1 MKIAII
7 EDEKAHSQLLES
19 YIQSFRREEQ
29 VQMELQYFESAE
41 NFLFVWEEEHD
52 FDLLFLDIQMA
63 GMDGMSLAK
72 QIRCQN
78 EEVMIVFTTGI
89 SDYMQEGYE
98 VEALQYL
105 LKPLK
110 EENVHKC
117 LSRALAKRPVED
129 FLVLHTEEETLKLT
143 ERAINYIEARGHGS
157 CVGIAYQRP
166 IEVKESLSAI
176 EQMLKAGEFIK
187 CHRSYICRLGNVHHI
202 DKDSIYFDDGS
213 SIPVSRRQ
221 LGAVNQA
228 FIRYYAKINRDSERL

>member
-7 EDEKAHSQLLES
+7 EDERAHSQLLES
-19 YIQSFRREEQ
+19 YIQSFSKAEQ
-29 VQMELQYFESAE
+29 VRMELQYFESAE
-41 NFLFVWEEEHD
+41 NFLFVWEAEHD

-72 QIRCQN
+72 QIRRQN
-78 EEVMIVFTTGI
+78 EEVLIVFTTGI
-89 SDYMQEGYE
+89 SDYIQEGYE

-117 LSRALAKRPVED
+117 LKRALAKRPAED
-129 FLVLHTEEETLKLT
+129 FLVFHTEEETLKLT
-143 ERAINYIEARGHGS
+143 ERSINYIEARGHGS
-157 CVGIAYQRP
+157 CIGAAHQQP

-202 DKDSIYFDDGS
+202 DKENVYFDDGS

-221 LGAVNQA
+221 LGVVNHA
-228 FIRYYAKINRDSERL
+228 FIRYYAKVDRV

>member
-7 EDEKAHSQLLES
+7 EDERAHSQLLES
-19 YIQSFRREEQ
+19 YIQSFSKAEQ
-29 VQMELQYFESAE
+29 VRMELQYFESAE
-41 NFLFVWEEEHD
+41 NFLFAWEAEHD

-63 GMDGMSLAK
+63 GMDGMNLAK
-72 QIRCQN
+72 QIRRQN
-78 EEVMIVFTTGI
+78 EEVLIVFTTGI
-89 SDYMQEGYE
+89 SDYIQEGYE

-117 LSRALAKRPVED
+117 LKRALAKRPAED
-129 FLVLHTEEETLKLT
+129 FLVFHTEEETLKLT
-143 ERAINYIEARGHGS
+143 ERSINYIEARGHGS
-157 CVGIAYQRP
+157 CIGAAHQQP

-202 DKDSIYFDDGS
+202 DKENVYFDDGS

-221 LGAVNQA
+221 LGVVNQA
-228 FIRYYAKINRDSERL
+228 FIRYYAKVDRV

>member
-7 EDEKAHSQLLES
+7 EDERAHSQLLES
-19 YIQSFRREEQ
+19 YIQSFSKAEQ
-29 VQMELQYFESAE
+29 VRMELQYFESAE
-41 NFLFVWEEEHD
+41 NFLFVWEAEHD

-72 QIRCQN
+72 QIRRQN
-78 EEVMIVFTTGI
+78 EEVLIVFTTGI
-89 SDYMQEGYE
+89 SDYIQEGYE

-117 LSRALAKRPVED
+117 LKRALAKRPAED
-129 FLVLHTEEETLKLT
+129 FLVFHTEEETLKLT
-143 ERAINYIEARGHGS
+143 ERSINYIEARGHGS
-157 CVGIAYQRP
+157 CIGAAHHQP

-202 DKDSIYFDDGS
+202 DKENVYFDDGS

-221 LGAVNQA
+221 LGVVNQA
-228 FIRYYAKINRDSERL
+228 FIRYYAKVDRV

>member
-7 EDEKAHSQLLES
+7 EDEKAHGQLLES
-19 YIQSFRREEQ
+19 YIQSFSKAEQ
-29 VQMELQYFESAE
+29 VRMELQYFESAE
-41 NFLFVWEEEHD
+41 NFLFVWEAEHD

-72 QIRCQN
+72 QIRRQN
-78 EEVMIVFTTGI
+78 EEVLIVFTTGI
-89 SDYMQEGYE
+89 SDYIQEGYE

-117 LSRALAKRPVED
+117 LKRALAKRPAED
-129 FLVLHTEEETLKLT
+129 FLVFHTEEETLKLT
-143 ERAINYIEARGHGS
+143 ERSINYIEARGHGS
-157 CVGIAYQRP
+157 CIGAAHHQP

-202 DKDSIYFDDGS
+202 DKENVYFDDGS

-221 LGAVNQA
+221 LGVVNQA
-228 FIRYYAKINRDSERL
+228 FIRYYAKVDRV

>member
-19 YIQSFRREEQ
+19 YIQSFSKDEQ
-29 VQMELQYFESAE
+29 VRMELQYFESAE
-41 NFLFVWEEEHD
+41 NFLFVWEAEHD

-72 QIRCQN
+72 QIRRQN
-78 EEVMIVFTTGI
+78 EEVLIVFTTGI
-89 SDYMQEGYE
+89 SDYIQEGYE

-117 LSRALAKRPVED
+117 LKRALAKRPAED
-129 FLVLHTEEETLKLT
+129 FLVFHTEEETLKLT
-143 ERAINYIEARGHGS
+143 ERSINYIEARGHGS
-157 CVGIAYQRP
+157 CIGAAHHQP

-202 DKDSIYFDDGS
+202 DKENVYFDDGS

-221 LGAVNQA
+221 LGVVNQA
-228 FIRYYAKINRDSERL
+228 FIRYYAKVDRV

>member
-19 YIQSFRREEQ
+19 YIQSFSKAEQ
-29 VQMELQYFESAE
+29 VRMELQYFESAE
-41 NFLFVWEEEHD
+41 NFMFAWEAEHD

-72 QIRCQN
+72 QIRRQN
-78 EEVMIVFTTGI
+78 EEVLIVFTTGI
-89 SDYMQEGYE
+89 SDYIQEGYE

-117 LSRALAKRPVED
+117 LKRALAKRPAED
-129 FLVLHTEEETLKLT
+129 FLVFHTEEETLKLT
-143 ERAINYIEARGHGS
+143 ERSINYIEARGHGS
-157 CVGIAYQRP
+157 CIGAAHQQP

-202 DKDSIYFDDGS
+202 DKENVYFDDGS

-221 LGAVNQA
+221 LGVVNHA
-228 FIRYYAKINRDSERL
+228 FIRYYAKVDRV

>member
-19 YIQSFRREEQ
+19 YIQSYSRMEQ
-29 VQMELQYFESAE
+29 IQMELQYFESAE
-41 NFLFVWEEEHD
+41 NFLFVWEAEHD

-63 GMDGMSLAK
+63 GMDGMSLAR
-72 QIRCQN
+72 QIRRQN
-78 EEVMIVFTTGI
+78 EEVLIVFTTGI
-89 SDYMQEGYE
+89 ADYMQEGYD

-117 LSRALAKRPVED
+117 LKRALVKRPNED
-129 FLVLHTEEETLKLT
+129 FLVFHTEEETLKLT

-157 CVGIAYQRP
+157 CIGVAYQP
-166 IEVKESLSAI
+166 PVEVKESLSTI
-176 EQMLKAGEFIK
+176 EQMLKSGEFIK
-187 CHRSYICRLGNVHHI
+187 CHRSYICRLGNIHHI
-202 DKDSIYFDDGS
+202 DKESVYFDDGS

-221 LGAVNQA
+221 LSVVSQA
-228 FIRYYAKINRDSERL
+228 FIRYYAKVNRD

>member
-7 EDEKAHSQLLES
+7 EDERAHSQLLES
-19 YIQSFRREEQ
+19 YIQSFCKVQQ
-29 VQMELQYFESAE
+29 VKMELQYFESAE

-72 QIRCQN
+72 KIRRQN
-78 EEVMIVFTTGI
+78 EEVLIVFTTGMA
-89 SDYMQEGYE
+89 DYIQEGYE

-110 EENVHKC
+110 EEGVHKC
-117 LSRALAKRPVED
+117 LKRALVKRPVED
-129 FLVLHTEEETLKLT
+129 FLVFHTDEETLKLT
-143 ERAINYIEARGHGS
+143 ERSINYIEARGHGS
-157 CVGIAYQRP
+157 YIGVAYKPP
-166 IEVKESLSAI
+166 INVKESLSAI

-187 CHRSYICRLGNVHHI
+187 CHRSYICRLGNMHHI
-202 DKDSIYFDDGS
+202 DKESIYFDDGS

-221 LGAVNQA
+221 LGAVSQA
-228 FIRYYAKINRDSERL
+228 FIRYYAKVNRD

>member
-7 EDEKAHSQLLES
+7 EDERAHSQLLES
-19 YIQSFRREEQ
+19 YIQSFCKVQQ
-29 VQMELQYFESAE
+29 VKMELQYFESAE

-72 QIRCQN
+72 KIRRQN
-78 EEVMIVFTTGI
+78 EEVLIVFTTGMA
-89 SDYMQEGYE
+89 DYIQEGYE

-110 EENVHKC
+110 EESVHKC
-117 LSRALAKRPVED
+117 LSRALAKRPAED
-129 FLVLHTEEETLKLT
+129 FLVFHTEEETLKLT
-143 ERAINYIEARGHGS
+143 ERSINYIEARGHGS
-157 CVGIAYQRP
+157 CIGAAYKQP

-176 EQMLKAGEFIK
+176 EQTLKAGEFIK

-221 LGAVNQA
+221 LSTVNQA
-228 FIRYYAKINRDSERL
+228 FIRYYAKINRD

>member
-7 EDEKAHSQLLES
+7 EDERAHSQLLES
-19 YIQSFRREEQ
+19 YIQSFSKAEQ
-29 VQMELQYFESAE
+29 VRMELQYFESAE

-63 GMDGMSLAK
+63 GMDGMSLAR
-72 QIRCQN
+72 QIRRQN
-78 EEVMIVFTTGI
+78 EEVLIVFTTGMA
-89 SDYMQEGYE
+89 DYIQEGYE

-117 LSRALAKRPVED
+117 LKRALAKRPAED
-129 FLVLHTEEETLKLT
+129 FLVFHTDEETLKLT
-143 ERAINYIEARGHGS
+143 ERSINYIEARGHGS
-157 CVGIAYQRP
+157 CISAAYQQP

-187 CHRSYICRLGNVHHI
+187 CHRSYICRLGNIHHI
-202 DKDSIYFDDGS
+202 DKENVYFDDGS

-221 LGAVNQA
+221 LSAVSQA
-228 FIRYYAKINRDSERL
+228 FIRYYAKINRD

>member
-19 YIQSFRREEQ
+19 YIQSFSKAEQ
-29 VQMELQYFESAE
+29 VRMELQYFESAE
-41 NFLFVWEEEHD
+41 NFLFVWEAEHD
-52 FDLLFLDIQMA
+52 FDLLFLDIQMS

-72 QIRCQN
+72 QIRRQN
-78 EEVMIVFTTGI
+78 EEVLIVFTTGI
-89 SDYMQEGYE
+89 SDYIQEGYE

-117 LSRALAKRPVED
+117 LKRALAKRSVED
-129 FLVLHTEEETLKLT
+129 FLVFHTEEETLKLT
-143 ERAINYIEARGHGS
+143 ERSINYIEARGHGS
-157 CVGIAYQRP
+157 CIGAAHHQP

-202 DKDSIYFDDGS
+202 DKENVYFDDGS

-221 LGAVNQA
+221 LGVVNQA
-228 FIRYYAKINRDSERL
+228 FIRYYAKVDRV

>member
-19 YIQSFRREEQ
+19 YIQSFSKAEQ
-29 VQMELQYFESAE
+29 VRMELQYFESAE
-41 NFLFVWEEEHD
+41 NFLFAWEAEHD

-72 QIRCQN
+72 QIRRQN
-78 EEVMIVFTTGI
+78 EEVLIVFTTGI
-89 SDYMQEGYE
+89 SDYIQEGYE

-117 LSRALAKRPVED
+117 LKRALAKRPAED
-129 FLVLHTEEETLKLT
+129 YLVFHTEEETLKLT
-143 ERAINYIEARGHGS
+143 ERSINYIEARGHGS
-157 CVGIAYQRP
+157 CIGAAHQQP

-202 DKDSIYFDDGS
+202 DKENVYFDDGS

-221 LGAVNQA
+221 LGVVNQA
-228 FIRYYAKINRDSERL
+228 FIRYYAKVDRV

>member
-89 SDYMQEGYE
+89 SDYIQEGYE

-110 EENVHKC
+110 EESVHKC
-117 LSRALAKRPVED
+117 LSRALAKRSVED
-129 FLVLHTEEETLKLT
+129 FLVLHTEEETIKLT
-143 ERAINYIEARGHGS
+143 ERSINYIEARGHGS

-176 EQMLKAGEFIK
+176 EQMLKTGEFIK

>member
-19 YIQSFRREEQ
+19 YIQSFSKAEQ
-29 VQMELQYFESAE
+29 VRMELQYFESAE
-41 NFLFVWEEEHD
+41 NFLFVWEAEHD

-72 QIRCQN
+72 QIRRQN
-78 EEVMIVFTTGI
+78 EEVLIVFTTGI
-89 SDYMQEGYE
+89 SDYIQEGYE

-117 LSRALAKRPVED
+117 LKRALAKRPAED
-129 FLVLHTEEETLKLT
+129 VLVFHTEEETLKLT
-143 ERAINYIEARGHGS
+143 ERSINYIEARGHGS
-157 CVGIAYQRP
+157 CIGTAHQKP
-166 IEVKESLSAI
+166 IEVKENLSAI

-202 DKDSIYFDDGS
+202 DKENVYFDDGS

-221 LGAVNQA
+221 LGVVNQA
-228 FIRYYAKINRDSERL
+228 FIRYYAKVDRV

>member
-19 YIQSFRREEQ
+19 YIQSFSKAEQ
-29 VQMELQYFESAE
+29 VRIELQYFESAE
-41 NFLFVWEEEHD
+41 NFLFVWEAEHD

-72 QIRCQN
+72 QIRRQN
-78 EEVMIVFTTGI
+78 EEVLIVFTTGI
-89 SDYMQEGYE
+89 SDYIQEGYE

-117 LSRALAKRPVED
+117 LKRALAKRPAED
-129 FLVLHTEEETLKLT
+129 FLVFHTEEETLKLT
-143 ERAINYIEARGHGS
+143 EKSINYIEARGHGS
-157 CVGIAYQRP
+157 CIGAAHQQP

-202 DKDSIYFDDGS
+202 DKENVYFDDGS

-221 LGAVNQA
+221 LGVVNQA
-228 FIRYYAKINRDSERL
+228 FIRYYAKVDRV

>member
-19 YIQSFRREEQ
+19 YIQSFSKAEQ
-29 VQMELQYFESAE
+29 VRMELQYFESAE
-41 NFLFVWEEEHD
+41 NFLFVWEAEHD

-72 QIRCQN
+72 QIRRQN
-78 EEVMIVFTTGI
+78 EEVLIVFTTGI
-89 SDYMQEGYE
+89 SDYIQEGYE

-117 LSRALAKRPVED
+117 LKRTLAKRPAED
-129 FLVLHTEEETLKLT
+129 FLVFHTEEETLKLT
-143 ERAINYIEARGHGS
+143 ERSINYIEARGHGS
-157 CVGIAYQRP
+157 CIGAAHQQP

-202 DKDSIYFDDGS
+202 DKENVYFDDGS

-221 LGAVNQA
+221 LGVVNHA
-228 FIRYYAKINRDSERL
+228 FIRYYAKVDRV

>member
-7 EDEKAHSQLLES
+7 EDEKAHSQLLKS
-19 YIQSFRREEQ
+19 YIQSFSKAEQ
-29 VQMELQYFESAE
+29 VRMELQYFESAE
-41 NFLFVWEEEHD
+41 NFLFVWEAEHD

-72 QIRCQN
+72 QIRRQN
-78 EEVMIVFTTGI
+78 EEVLIVFTTGI
-89 SDYMQEGYE
+89 SDYIQEGYE

-117 LSRALAKRPVED
+117 LKRALAKRPAED
-129 FLVLHTEEETLKLT
+129 FLVFHTEEETLKLT
-143 ERAINYIEARGHGS
+143 ERSINYIEARGHGS
-157 CVGIAYQRP
+157 CIGAAHQKP

-176 EQMLKAGEFIK
+176 EQMLKADEFIK

-202 DKDSIYFDDGS
+202 DKENVYFDDGS

-221 LGAVNQA
+221 LGVVNQA
-228 FIRYYAKINRDSERL
+228 FIRYYAKVDRV

>member
-89 SDYMQEGYE
+89 SDYIQEGYE

-110 EENVHKC
+110 EESVHKC
-117 LSRALAKRPVED
+117 LSRALAKRPAED
-129 FLVLHTEEETLKLT
+129 FLVFHTEEETLKLT
-143 ERAINYIEARGHGS
+143 ERSINYIEARGHGS
-157 CVGIAYQRP
+157 CIGAAHHQP

-202 DKDSIYFDDGS
+202 DKENVYFDDGS

-221 LGAVNQA
+221 LGVVNQA
-228 FIRYYAKINRDSERL
+228 FIRYYAKVDRV